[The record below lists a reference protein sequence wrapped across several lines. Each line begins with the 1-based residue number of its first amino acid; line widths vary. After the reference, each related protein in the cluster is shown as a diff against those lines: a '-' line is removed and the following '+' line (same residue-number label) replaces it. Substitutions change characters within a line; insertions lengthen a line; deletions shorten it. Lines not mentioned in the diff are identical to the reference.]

1 MPPPPADAT
10 PLLEPWTGPFE
21 APPFDRFEPQQFR
34 PAFDA
39 ALAQARAEIDA
50 VAADPA
56 APTFANTIE
65 ALERSGRSLDKVA
78 SVFFNLTGAHTND
91 ELQAIEREIAPILA
105 RHRSETYLN
114 ERLFKRID
122 VLKERPDK
130 LGLSAEQ
137 ARVLDRYHLD
147 FTRAG

>member
-1 MPPPPADAT
+1 MSLAPLTTPAPIYAN
-10 PLLEPWTGPFE
+10 PLLQPWTGPFE

-65 ALERSGRSLDKVA
+65 ALERSGRTLDRVA
-78 SVFFNLTGAHTND
+78 SVFFNLAGAHTND
-91 ELQAIEREIAPILA
+91 ELQTIEREIAPILA
-105 RHRSETYLN
+105 RHSSETYLN
-114 ERLFKRID
+114 E
-122 VLKERPDK
+122 
-130 LGLSAEQ
+130 A
-137 ARVLDRYHLD
+137 
-147 FTRAG
+147 